1 MMPEV
6 AGSNPAFA
14 ICLERIINQLGGG
27 NAAQRAPVGRWVL
40 FFCRNL
46 RYDERKKEI

>member
-40 FFCRNL
+40 LFCL
-46 RYDERKKEI
+46 LFTYIYV